1 VNKLFLVEVVL
12 PNLFLVVSR
21 ELVEKS
27 ESLFLLL
34 EEPLLLLLEFLL
46 LLKLLMLLGLLRV
59 LGLNLV
65 ANLGLAVVVVV
76 FACDLTV
83 FLNLVLVLVLGAEV
97 ALLSNLDAARERDL
111 GLDIRV
117 VCSGTS
123 EGACL
128 LNAV

>member
-1 VNKLFLVEVVL
+1 MNKLFLVELVL

-27 ESLFLLL
+27 ESLCLVL
-34 EEPLLLLLEFLL
+34 EEPRLFLLEFLL
-46 LLKLLMLLGLLRV
+46 GLILLMLLGLLRV

-111 GLDIRV
+111 GLKV
-117 VCSGTS
+117 
-123 EGACL
+123 
-128 LNAV
+128 

>member
-1 VNKLFLVEVVL
+1 
-12 PNLFLVVSR
+12 
-21 ELVEKS
+21 
-27 ESLFLLL
+27 
-34 EEPLLLLLEFLL
+34 
-46 LLKLLMLLGLLRV
+46 MLLGLLSV

-97 ALLSNLDAARERDL
+97 ALLLNLDELRERVL
-111 GLDIRV
+111 GLDILV
-117 VCSGTS
+117 VLSGTS

-128 LNAV
+128 LKAVWCLEEEEGLLTELLEGKESSSS